1 MILDPNLERKTN
13 PPLNH
18 MLLFKYESP
27 VDFSVTTHM
36 PKVYN
41 ILKYCLGLEPKL
53 ETRHLLLLETWNGVR
68 FPMWKIYRLYQDNE
82 KQKIITSVTDKTK
95 KEGITEW

>member
-1 MILDPNLERKTN
+1 MILDPNLEKT

-36 PKVYN
+36 LKVYN
-41 ILKYCLGLEPKL
+41 ILKYFLGLEPK
-53 ETRHLLLLETWNGVR
+53 VR
-68 FPMWKIYRLYQDNE
+68 NKIYPYSRDLKRYEVPNVKDLQ
-82 KQKIITSVTDKTK
+82 IVS
-95 KEGITEW
+95 G

>member
-1 MILDPNLERKTN
+1 
-13 PPLNH
+13 

-36 PKVYN
+36 LKVYN
-41 ILKYCLGLEPKL
+41 ILKYFLGLEPKL
-53 ETRHLLLLETWNGVR
+53 EIRYILLLEIWNGMK

-82 KQKIITSVTDKTK
+82 K
-95 KEGITEW
+95 